1 MESLSGWLARERP
14 REVKFEHP
22 QEAPG
27 ASGVL
32 PR

>member
-22 QEAPG
+22 QSDGATAPF
-27 ASGVL
+27 
-32 PR
+32 RH